1 MEIQINFSGEHQLLC
16 VRQQTAS
23 RMCYIKPNSSSLI
36 RCRSSQHGE
45 GMPPPKLLGMLMRG
59 RAKDHRGLGLA
70 STGIC
75 LFSLTDQSHLA
86 MSFKLWMRW
95 ERARVQA
102 EANVAV
108 LGGISLA
115 TLRKSYSLSIIVQVK
130 IKRLL
135 EVYV

>member
-1 MEIQINFSGEHQLLC
+1 MPKFPAWEGNATSLAPRHVDE
-16 VRQQTAS
+16 RQ
-23 RMCYIKPNSSSLI
+23 
-36 RCRSSQHGE
+36 SQR
-45 GMPPPKLLGMLMRG
+45 P
-59 RAKDHRGLGLA
+59 RGLGLA

-102 EANVAV
+102 EANMAV

-130 IKRLL
+130 IKRILD
-135 EVYV
+135 VHV